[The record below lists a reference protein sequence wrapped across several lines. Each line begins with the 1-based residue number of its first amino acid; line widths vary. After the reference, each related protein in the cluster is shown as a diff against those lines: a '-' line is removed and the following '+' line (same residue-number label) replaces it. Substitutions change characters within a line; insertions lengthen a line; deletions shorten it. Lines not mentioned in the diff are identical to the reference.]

1 MGFCFLFIALAFGA
15 VKAYCGKR
23 ASFAASR
30 PYDAVIINTFRML
43 CCILIAFVAA
53 LFGNATSIFCV
64 SPKIILLCLISGIA
78 MAVFTVSWL
87 LSVHSMAYMLVE
99 VFVMGGTIIPLLLCA
114 LFYQEQIKGIQ
125 IIGIVLLVIAAYC
138 ICACKKT
145 GKINLTVKSFIS
157 LLLCA
162 LASGMCDFTQK
173 VYVKEIVDASPS
185 LFNFYSYVFA
195 AAVLLITC
203 LICKPREKNETMKGP
218 LVMVKPVLHYVII
231 MAICLFFNAYF
242 KTDAAKYIDAA
253 ILYPIY
259 QGFSVL
265 LSYAMALFI
274 FKEKISLKGTIGV
287 VLSVIAMI
295 MINLAS
301 II

>member
-1 MGFCFLFIALAFGA
+1 MGFCFLFIALAFGV

-23 ASFAASR
+23 ASFAASS

-43 CCILIAFVAA
+43 CCILIAFVISS
-53 LFGNATSIFCV
+53 FGNAASIFCV
-64 SPKIILLCLISGIA
+64 SPKIILICLISGIA

-99 VFVMGGTIIPLLLCA
+99 VFVMGGTIIPLTLCA
-114 LFYQEQIKGIQ
+114 LFYQEQIRGIQ
-125 IIGIVLLVIAAYC
+125 IVGIVLLVIAAYC
-138 ICACKKT
+138 ICVCKKT
-145 GKINLTVKSFIS
+145 EKINLTAKSFIS

-162 LASGMCDFTQK
+162 LASGICDFTQK
-173 VYVKEIVDASPS
+173 LHVKGIVDASPS

-195 AAVLLITC
+195 AAVLLIAC
-203 LICKPREKNETMKGP
+203 FIFKPREQSKTLKGP
-218 LVMVKPVLHYVII
+218 LVTVKPVFHYVVI

-242 KTDAAKYIDAA
+242 KTDAAKYIDGA

-287 VLSVIAMI
+287 ALSVVAMI
-295 MINLAS
+295 MINFAS
-301 II
+301 IV